1 MYSGFVIAL
10 ALMIFATLYK
20 QRATRIALGI
30 MALFFLMIQGGCWQ
44 LSRGIDEATNGK
56 VINNYHIGIVIVLFV
71 ICMIWTTILI
81 KNCKSAK

>member
-30 MALFFLMIQGGCWQ
+30 NGLILFNDPRWLLAAKQG
-44 LSRGIDEATNGK
+44 N
-56 VINNYHIGIVIVLFV
+56 
-71 ICMIWTTILI
+71 
-81 KNCKSAK
+81 